1 MKKIILSVFLIFF
14 AMLFAQENIL
24 LKSDAQA
31 ELNGYDYVKN
41 FTVNSTSGYFT
52 KDSFKILEP
61 NEKGF
66 RVCVEVPNT
75 STSYDILPSYPS
87 FLNEANIGAGYIE
100 NAGSIKKIDITLTL
114 NRPYDEI
121 IFMYSTSPNGDI
133 KFFKMPQNFNS
144 VKSMEETVLTI
155 EPDSY
160 IQDVNYRDIKSAV
173 ALGGENDG
181 IYFRGIRVKVNKAP
195 NNIDFSPYSIVYLK
209 EIKVQYDLNL
219 TPEQFEQRKAMKEEW
234 GISDEEE
241 LIREKTIARI
251 DIEVKNKEQEKS
263 KMFKE
268 EVSE

>member
-1 MKKIILSVFLIFF
+1 MFF

-41 FTVNSTSGYFT
+41 FTVNSISEYFT
-52 KDSFKILEP
+52 KDSL
-61 NEKGF
+61 
-66 RVCVEVPNT
+66 
-75 STSYDILPSYPS
+75 
-87 FLNEANIGAGYIE
+87 
-100 NAGSIKKIDITLTL
+100 
-114 NRPYDEI
+114 
-121 IFMYSTSPNGDI
+121 NGDV
-133 KFFKMPQNFNS
+133 KFFKMPQDFNN
-144 VKSMEETVLTI
+144 VKPVEETVLTI
-155 EPDSY
+155 EPTSY
-160 IQDVNYRDIKSAV
+160 IQDVNYRNIKPA
-173 ALGGENDG
+173 AIIGDENDG

-209 EIKVQYDLNL
+209 EIKVQYDLKL
-219 TPEQFEQRKAMKEEW
+219 TQEQFEQRKAMKEEW

>member
-75 STSYDILPSYPS
+75 STYYDILPPYPS

-114 NRPYDEI
+114 FRPYDEI
-121 IFMYSTSPNGDI
+121 IFMYSTSPNGNI
-133 KFFKMPQNFNS
+133 KFFKMPQDFNN
-144 VKSMEETVLTI
+144 VIPMEETILTI
-155 EPDSY
+155 EPSSY
-160 IQDVNYRDIKSAV
+160 IQNVNYRDIKTANI
-173 ALGGENDG
+173 LGENDG

-195 NNIDFSPYSIVYLK
+195 SNMNFPPYSIVYLK

-219 TPEQFEQRKAMKEEW
+219 TPKQFEQRKAMKEEW

-251 DIEVKNKEQEKS
+251 DAEVKNKEQEKS

>member
-24 LKSDAQA
+24 FKSDVKA
-31 ELNGYDYVKN
+31 ELNGYDYAKN
-41 FTVNSTSGYFT
+41 FTAISNSGYFT
-52 KDSFKILEP
+52 KDSFEVLEP
-61 NEKGF
+61 NEKGL
-66 RVCVEVPNT
+66 RVRAKVPNA
-75 STSYDILPSYPS
+75 STYYDILPSYPS

-114 NRPYDEI
+114 FRPYDEI

-133 KFFKMPQNFNS
+133 KFFKMPQDFNN
-144 VKSMEETVLTI
+144 VIPMEETILTI
-155 EPDSY
+155 EPSSY
-160 IQDVNYRDIKSAV
+160 IQNVNYRDIKTSNI
-173 ALGGENDG
+173 LSENDG

-251 DIEVKNKEQEKS
+251 DVEVKNKEQEKS

>member
-66 RVCVEVPNT
+66 RICVEVPNT
-75 STSYDILPSYPS
+75 STYYDILPPYPS

-114 NRPYDEI
+114 FRPYDEI
-121 IFMYSTSPNGDI
+121 IFMYSTSPNGNI
-133 KFFKMPQNFNS
+133 KFFKMPQDFNN
-144 VKSMEETVLTI
+144 VKSMEETILSI

-160 IQDVNYRDIKSAV
+160 IQNVNYRDIKTANI
-173 ALGGENDG
+173 LGENDG

-195 NNIDFSPYSIVYLK
+195 NGTIFFPYSIVYLK

>member
-1 MKKIILSVFLIFF
+1 MLQLI
-14 AMLFAQENIL
+14 MIYYHLIHL
-24 LKSDAQA
+24 
-31 ELNGYDYVKN
+31 
-41 FTVNSTSGYFT
+41 
-52 KDSFKILEP
+52 
-61 NEKGF
+61 
-66 RVCVEVPNT
+66 
-75 STSYDILPSYPS
+75 

-100 NAGSIKKIDITLTL
+100 NAGSIKKIDITLAL
-114 NRPYDEI
+114 YRPYDEI
-121 IFMYSTSPNGDI
+121 IFMYSTSPNGNI
-133 KFFKMPQNFNS
+133 KFFKMPQDFNN
-144 VKSMEETVLTI
+144 VIPMEETILTI
-155 EPDSY
+155 EPSSY
-160 IQDVNYRDIKSAV
+160 IQNVNYRNIKTANI
-173 ALGGENDG
+173 LGENDG

-195 NNIDFSPYSIVYLK
+195 NNMDFQPYSIVYLK

>member
-66 RVCVEVPNT
+66 RVCVKVPNA
-75 STSYDILPSYPS
+75 STYYDILPPYPS

-114 NRPYDEI
+114 YRPYDEI
-121 IFMYSTSPNGDI
+121 IFMYSTSPNGNI
-133 KFFKMPQNFNS
+133 KFFKMPQDFYN
-144 VKSMEETVLTI
+144 VKPMEETILSI

-160 IQDVNYRDIKSAV
+160 IQNVNYRDIKTANI
-173 ALGGENDG
+173 LGENDG

-195 NNIDFSPYSIVYLK
+195 NNIDFFPYSIVYLK

>member
-24 LKSDAQA
+24 FKSDVKA
-31 ELNGYDYVKN
+31 ELNGYDYAKN
-41 FTVNSTSGYFT
+41 FTAISNSGYFA
-52 KDSFKILEP
+52 KDSFEVSEP
-61 NEKGF
+61 NEKGLG
-66 RVCVEVPNT
+66 VCAKVPNA
-75 STSYDILPSYPS
+75 STYYDILPPYPS

-114 NRPYDEI
+114 FRPYDEI
-121 IFMYSTSPNGDI
+121 IFMYSTSPNGNI
-133 KFFKMPQNFNS
+133 KFFKMPQDFYS
-144 VKSMEETVLTI
+144 VKPMEETILTI
-155 EPDSY
+155 KPDSY
-160 IQDVNYRDIKSAV
+160 IQNVNYRDIKTANI
-173 ALGGENDG
+173 LGENDG

-195 NNIDFSPYSIVYLK
+195 NSTIFFPYSIVYLK

-251 DIEVKNKEQEKS
+251 DVEVKNKEQEKS

>member
-24 LKSDAQA
+24 LKSDVQA

-52 KDSFKILEP
+52 KDSFKTLEP

-66 RVCVEVPNT
+66 RVRAKVPNA
-75 STSYDILPSYPS
+75 STYYDILPPYPS

-121 IFMYSTSPNGDI
+121 IFMYSTSPNGNI
-133 KFFKMPQNFNS
+133 KFFKMPQDFNN

-155 EPDSY
+155 EPASY
-160 IQDVNYRDIKSAV
+160 IQNVNYRDIKTANI
-173 ALGGENDG
+173 LGENDG

-195 NNIDFSPYSIVYLK
+195 NNIDFSPCSIIYLK

-251 DIEVKNKEQEKS
+251 DVEVKNKEQEKS

>member
-1 MKKIILSVFLIFF
+1 
-14 AMLFAQENIL
+14 
-24 LKSDAQA
+24 
-31 ELNGYDYVKN
+31 
-41 FTVNSTSGYFT
+41 
-52 KDSFKILEP
+52 
-61 NEKGF
+61 
-66 RVCVEVPNT
+66 
-75 STSYDILPSYPS
+75 
-87 FLNEANIGAGYIE
+87 
-100 NAGSIKKIDITLTL
+100 
-114 NRPYDEI
+114 
-121 IFMYSTSPNGDI
+121 MYSTSPNGDI
-133 KFFKMPQNFNS
+133 KFFKMPQDFNN
-144 VKSMEETVLTI
+144 VKSMEETILTI
-155 EPDSY
+155 EPASY

-173 ALGGENDG
+173 ALGGVNDG
-181 IYFRGIRVKVNKAP
+181 IYFRGVRVKVNKAP

>member
-1 MKKIILSVFLIFF
+1 MKKIILSIFLMFF

-66 RVCVEVPNT
+66 RVCVEVPDT

-133 KFFKMPQNFNS
+133 KF
-144 VKSMEETVLTI
+144 L
-155 EPDSY
+155 
-160 IQDVNYRDIKSAV
+160 A
-173 ALGGENDG
+173 
-181 IYFRGIRVKVNKAP
+181 
-195 NNIDFSPYSIVYLK
+195 
-209 EIKVQYDLNL
+209 
-219 TPEQFEQRKAMKEEW
+219 QFY
-234 GISDEEE
+234 
-241 LIREKTIARI
+241 
-251 DIEVKNKEQEKS
+251 
-263 KMFKE
+263 
-268 EVSE
+268 

>member
-24 LKSDAQA
+24 FKSDVQA

-41 FTVNSTSGYFT
+41 FTVNSISGYFT

-66 RVCVEVPNT
+66 RVCVEVPDT

-87 FLNEANIGAGYIE
+87 FLNEAKIGAGYIE

-121 IFMYSTSPNGDI
+121 IFMYSTSPNGNI
-133 KFFKMPQNFNS
+133 KFFKMPQDFNN

-155 EPDSY
+155 EPASY
-160 IQDVNYRDIKSAV
+160 IQNVNNRDIKTDNI
-173 ALGGENDG
+173 LGENDG

-195 NNIDFSPYSIVYLK
+195 KNIDFLPCSIIYLK

-234 GISDEEE
+234 GISDEE
-241 LIREKTIARI
+241 
-251 DIEVKNKEQEKS
+251 
-263 KMFKE
+263 
-268 EVSE
+268 

>member
-1 MKKIILSVFLIFF
+1 
-14 AMLFAQENIL
+14 
-24 LKSDAQA
+24 
-31 ELNGYDYVKN
+31 
-41 FTVNSTSGYFT
+41 
-52 KDSFKILEP
+52 
-61 NEKGF
+61 
-66 RVCVEVPNT
+66 
-75 STSYDILPSYPS
+75 
-87 FLNEANIGAGYIE
+87 
-100 NAGSIKKIDITLTL
+100 
-114 NRPYDEI
+114 
-121 IFMYSTSPNGDI
+121 MYSTSPNGDI
-133 KFFKMPQNFNS
+133 KFFKMPQDFNN
-144 VKSMEETVLTI
+144 VKSMEETILTI
-155 EPDSY
+155 EPASY

-173 ALGGENDG
+173 ALGGVNDG

-234 GISDEEE
+234 GISDEEK

>member
-1 MKKIILSVFLIFF
+1 MRKIILSIFLMLF

-66 RVCVEVPNT
+66 RVCVEVPDT

-114 NRPYDEI
+114 YRPYDEI
-121 IFMYSTSPNGDI
+121 IFMYSTSPNGNI
-133 KFFKMPQNFNS
+133 KFFKMPQDFYN
-144 VKSMEETVLTI
+144 VKPMEETILTI

-160 IQDVNYRDIKSAV
+160 IQNVNYRDIKTANI
-173 ALGGENDG
+173 LGENDG

-195 NNIDFSPYSIVYLK
+195 NGTIFFPYSIVYLK